1 MQKHHIQQALI
12 TGAIW
17 ALILSVESK
26 SALFAY
32 QTQATPI
39 EGFQFAAIT
48 LLGAILAAL
57 GFTLVGQRKTDPR
70 KPRAF
75 AIRCLAIAFLM
86 FPVFFFGSAVKLHN
100 TQTAWD
106 AYRASPAYEVDVAIA
121 NQATLTISDQTRAT
135 YEIDEAAARTVRPT
149 NANLSP
155 IDAEFWF
162 ALVLLLVLNMAAE
175 HFQVKEPI
183 TKEELDHIRRSEAAK
198 KGAETRERNRRRRE
212 ENKRRKE
219 REAQPQQP
227 RRRGLFGL
235 IQGGRA

>member
-48 LLGAILAAL
+48 LLGAILAAF
-57 GFTLVGQRKTDPR
+57 GFTLVGQRKADPR
-70 KPRAF
+70 KPKMF
-75 AIRCLAIAFLM
+75 AIRILSLAFLM

-100 TQTAWD
+100 DQVEWD
-106 AYRASPAYEVDVAIA
+106 VYRTSPAYEVDVSIA
-121 NQATLTISDQTRAT
+121 NQAMLTISERTRPD

-155 IDAEFWF
+155 LDAEFWF

-175 HFQVKEPI
+175 HFRVKEPI
-183 TKEELDHIRRSEAAK
+183 TKEELDYIRRSEAAK
-198 KGAETRERNRRRRE
+198 KGAETRERNRKRRE
-212 ENKRRKE
+212 EAKRRKE

-227 RRRGLFGL
+227 RRRLFGL
-235 IQGGRA
+235 ILGGKA